1 MTHYI
6 EGIEDKTPLRE
17 DFTRTFTG
25 ALRAEQR
32 ARSISSGQYT
42 VVAHED
48 PAKCIANLQY
58 NNTANPDSLTTII
71 ADYVMVNAR
80 TPKGTPPKP
89 SLYVLAEQFSKQ
101 PQLFTRVPLIIMYSG
116 KPSSEI
122 ISDPSF
128 QQFVEFARTNP
139 EGTPAIGYRG
149 KSGDLQGDI
158 IDLFRLVKRNEE
170 GVGLKT
176 IGAYRTAF
184 HTDTRAVRYVLKD
197 LK

>member
-6 EGIEDKTPLRE
+6 EGIEDKTVLRE

-42 VVAHED
+42 IVAHED
-48 PAKCIANLQY
+48 PAKCITNLQY
-58 NNTANPDSLTTII
+58 NNTADPNSLTTII
-71 ADYVMVNAR
+71 ADYVMVNAK
-80 TPKGTPPKP
+80 TPQGTPQKP
-89 SLYVLAEQFSKQ
+89 SLYVLADQFSKQ
-101 PQLFTRVPLIIMYSG
+101 PYFFTRVPLIIVYSG
-116 KPSSEI
+116 KPSQEI

-128 QQFVEFARTNP
+128 QQFVDFARTNP

-149 KSGDLQGDI
+149 KTGDLQGDI
-158 IDLFRLVKRNEE
+158 IDLFRLVKRNEQ

-176 IGAYRTAF
+176 IGGYRRAL
-184 HTDTRAVRYVLKD
+184 HTDTRAVKYVLND